1 MSSPLLYLLF
11 FFSGTSG
18 LIYQVIWV
26 RAFGNVFGNTVYS
39 ASVVTAVFMLGLG
52 LGSWW
57 GGSYADRQFRLDSNR
72 PLKAYAY
79 VELGIG
85 GSGLALAYLLPM
97 LEVASPT
104 ISTYVSSANGWHA
117 LSALSMAAR
126 YALAIIL
133 LGPITVLMGATLTLL
148 IRTLVHLDLGIAS
161 WRIGLLYGFNTAGA
175 AAGALAVDFAFIPAF
190 GLLATQGIAAL
201 LNFVAAV
208 GALRLA
214 KGRDTGELRRPS
226 PAALG
231 EEGAPERRRLLLT
244 CGVLFCTG
252 ILGMGLEILWYRY
265 LISML
270 SSTRAVFSLLL
281 GSILVSVWLGSTF
294 GGFVASRRRIQ
305 PASALM
311 IAETLLVVSALLL
324 MVVVDGVSGAPSFGD
339 LSISEA
345 KWASVRLSVSLI
357 AAIVGIPAF
366 LTGVSFPLGNALV
379 QDAAGSVGR
388 RAGALYLAN
397 TLGAAVGSTGV
408 GFILLPA
415 LGMQHSLG
423 LLLCVGAAAVVAL
436 TWHTHAREGGGRL
449 ALGCGLALAA
459 ALVAWYRL
467 PADYLLSKTFR
478 GALSKTVR
486 GSNALLFM
494 REGISESLA
503 VIETTLANTEL
514 DPISTYRMLWT
525 NGHVMSGANYLG
537 MRYMRAFSHLPLL
550 MTERPERVLVIC
562 FGVGNT
568 LHAASLHPSVTSLEI
583 ADLSENILS
592 TAEYFSGTNDHV
604 LKDPRVSVFVN
615 DGRQHLRMGNAA
627 YDLITLEPPPI
638 SFAGVSSLYSADFYR
653 LARTRLK
660 PGGYMTQ
667 WLPAYQVPDSSVRSA
682 VRAFLEVFP
691 TAVLLSGFQKE
702 LILVGINSADTP
714 HLDPDAVVARLLER
728 PRVAQ
733 DLDRIGLGT
742 VREMA
747 GAFVAGPR
755 ALAAATVEDPPIT
768 DDFPILEYGVVAFQ
782 KTHFPRELIDLEDAP
797 TWCPK
802 CFQGKLEAPL
812 IEGLREY
819 FGVLA
824 VYYGSEGFLTEG
836 HRTAPELWL
845 PGDAK
850 SRQVISESPYLRSAF
865 RGSAPKP

>member
-57 GGSYADRQFRLDSNR
+57 AGGYADRQFRLDSNR
-72 PLKAYAY
+72 PLKTYAY

-85 GSGLALAYLLPM
+85 ASGIALAYLLPA
-97 LEVASPT
+97 LEAASPS
-104 ISTYVSSANGWHA
+104 ISTYVSLANGWQA
-117 LSALSMAAR
+117 LSLSSMAAR

-175 AAGALAVDFAFIPAF
+175 AAGALLVDFAFIPAF
-190 GLLATQGIAAL
+190 GLLATQCIAAL

-214 KGRDTGELRRPS
+214 NAQEAGEQRRPS

-231 EEGAPERRRLLLT
+231 AEGAAERRRLLLT

-252 ILGMGLEILWYRY
+252 VLGMGLEILWYRY

-281 GSILVSVWLGSTF
+281 GSILVAVWLGSTF
-294 GGFVASRRRIQ
+294 GGFVASRRRIK

-311 IAETLLVVSALLL
+311 VAETLLVVSALLL
-324 MVVVDGVSGAPSFGD
+324 VVVVDASSGAPPFSD

-345 KWASVRLSVSLI
+345 KWASVRLSLSLI
-357 AAIVGIPAF
+357 AAVVAIPAF
-366 LTGVSFPLGNALV
+366 LTGLSFPLGNALV
-379 QDAAGSVGR
+379 QDAAGAVGR

-397 TLGAAVGSTGV
+397 TLGAALGSTGV
-408 GFILLPA
+408 GFLLLPA

-423 LLLCVGAAAVVAL
+423 LLLCLGAGVVVAL
-436 TWHTHAREGGGRL
+436 TWYTHARAGGGRL
-449 ALGCGLALAA
+449 AVGCGIV
-459 ALVAWYRL
+459 LVAAFAAWSRL
-467 PADYLLSKTFR
+467 PGDYLLSKTFR
-478 GALSKTVR
+478 GAK
-486 GSNALLFM
+486 APLFM
-494 REGISESLA
+494 REGIGESLA
-503 VIETTLANTEL
+503 VTETTEATTDL
-514 DPISTYRMLWT
+514 DRPFSTYRMLWT
-525 NGHVMSGANYLG
+525 NGHAMSGANYLG

-592 TAEYFSGTNDHV
+592 TADYFSGTNDHV

-615 DGRQHLRMGNAA
+615 DGRQHLRMGAA
-627 YDLITLEPPPI
+627 QYDLITLEPPPI

-653 LARTRLK
+653 LARSRLK
-660 PGGYMTQ
+660 PKGFMTQ
-667 WLPAYQVPDSSVRSA
+667 WLPGYQVPDSAVRSA

-702 LILVGINSADTP
+702 LILVGINSPDTP
-714 HLDPDAVVARLLER
+714 HLDPDAVVARLVER

-755 ALAAATVEDPPIT
+755 ALAAATREDPPIT

-797 TWCPK
+797 TWCPR
-802 CFQGKLEAPL
+802 FFEGKLEAPL
-812 IEGLREY
+812 IDGLREY
-819 FGVLA
+819 FGILA
-824 VYYGSEGFLTEG
+824 AYYGSEGFLTEG
-836 HRTAPELWL
+836 HRKAPELWL
-845 PGDAK
+845 PGDAR

-865 RGSAPKP
+865 RGSAP